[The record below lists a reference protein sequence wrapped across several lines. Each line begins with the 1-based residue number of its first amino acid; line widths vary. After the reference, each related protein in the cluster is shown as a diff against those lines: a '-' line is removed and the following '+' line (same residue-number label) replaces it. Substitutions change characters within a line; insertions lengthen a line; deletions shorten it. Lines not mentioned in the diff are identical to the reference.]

1 MRVLLTND
9 DGVDR
14 PGLDAL
20 RDALSTL
27 GEVTVVAPATDQSGV
42 GRARSRTVGITDHD
56 DAIAVAGTPAD
67 CVAYGLRGL
76 DHEFDLVVSGC
87 NHGPSIGAYV
97 LGRSGT
103 VGAAM
108 EAGFLGVPAVAVS
121 AYHPDEFFPHPPQA
135 FDFSGPADVARR
147 LVKAACGTDL
157 FDTVDV
163 LNLNAPTGRPE
174 AMPTIRTTRPCTD
187 YDTTVEADGDARHLH
202 DTFWASD
209 DARDGPYPDLDAHG
223 DTYPV
228 DSDRHALVEGAVSVS
243 PLSGLH
249 TVADSTV
256 LADVVA
262 VLNGA

>member
-1 MRVLLTND
+1 MNFLLTND
-9 DGVDR
+9 DGVES
-14 PGLDAL
+14 PGLAAL
-20 RDALSTL
+20 RAALSTL
-27 GEVTVVAPATDQSGV
+27 GEVTVVAPATDRSGV
-42 GRARSRTVGITDHD
+42 GRARSRTVAVSDRED
-56 DAIAVAGTPAD
+56 AVAVTGTPAD

-76 DHEFDLVVSGC
+76 DREFDLVVSGC
-87 NHGPSIGAYV
+87 NHGPNVGAYV

-121 AYHPDEFFPHPPQA
+121 AYHPEEFFPHPPQA

-147 LVKAACGTDL
+147 LVERACEADVFEG
-157 FDTVDV
+157 VDV

-174 AMPTIRTTRPCTD
+174 TMPTMRVTRPSAD
-187 YDTTVEADGDARHLH
+187 YDTTVEADGDAHHLV
-202 DTFWASD
+202 DTFWAS
-209 DARDGPYPDLDAHG
+209 ADGREEAYPDLDAHG

-228 DSDRHALVEGAVSVS
+228 DSDRHAIVEGAVSVS
-243 PLSGLH
+243 PLSGPH
-249 TVADSTV
+249 TVEDSSV